1 MMVRVVYQAH
11 NRLNLPLY
19 RGGELWRRVTF
30 AEDGCR
36 YSTSDGGE
44 VELLDEMLSDGCR
57 LFWRVTERCAEE
69 PSVDSAEEPS
79 VDSAE
84 ESSVDS
90 AEEPSVDSAE
100 EPSVESVEDSEG
112 SKVVKGVST
121 LKGVRDY
128 LNRECGV
135 VYARMNNRQ
144 EVLRLVEE
152 YGLAFPD
159 WKVGGD

>member
-1 MMVRVVYQAH
+1 MVRVVYQAH

-36 YSTSDGGE
+36 YSTTDGGE

-69 PSVDSAEEPS
+69 PCVEPE
-79 VDSAE
+79 E
-84 ESSVDS
+84 ESSVES
-90 AEEPSVDSAE
+90 ADES
-100 EPSVESVEDSEG
+100 SVESVEDSEG
-112 SKVVKGVST
+112 GKVVKGVST

-152 YGLAFPD
+152 YGLEFPD
-159 WKVGGD
+159 WKGGERN

>member
-1 MMVRVVYQAH
+1 MVRVVYQAH

-19 RGGELWRRVTF
+19 RDGELWRRVTF
-30 AEDGCR
+30 SDDGCR
-36 YSTSDGGE
+36 YSTTDGGE

-57 LFWRVTERCAEE
+57 LFWRVTEPSAESAGEPSAEPAEE
-69 PSVDSAEEPS
+69 PSVESAEEPS
-79 VDSAE
+79 I
-84 ESSVDS
+84 
-90 AEEPSVDSAE
+90 
-100 EPSVESVEDSEG
+100 ESVEDSEG

-152 YGLAFPD
+152 YGLEFPD
-159 WKVGGD
+159 WKVN

>member
-1 MMVRVVYQAH
+1 MVRVVYQAH

-30 AEDGCR
+30 SEDGCR
-36 YSTSDGGE
+36 YSTTDGGE
-44 VELLDEMLSDGCR
+44 VELLDEMLSEGCR

-69 PSVDSAEEPS
+69 PSAESAEEPS
-79 VDSAE
+79 VE
-84 ESSVDS
+84 S
-90 AEEPSVDSAE
+90 AEEPSVESVE

-152 YGLAFPD
+152 YGLEFPD
-159 WKVGGD
+159 WKVD

>member
-1 MMVRVVYQAH
+1 MVRVVYQAH

-44 VELLDEMLSDGCR
+44 VELLDEILSDGCR

-69 PSVDSAEEPS
+69 PSVEPEEPS
-79 VDSAE
+79 VEPEE
-84 ESSVDS
+84 ES
-90 AEEPSVDSAE
+90 
-100 EPSVESVEDSEG
+100 SVESVEDSDG
-112 SKVVKGVST
+112 GKVVKGVST

-159 WKVGGD
+159 WEVN

>member
-1 MMVRVVYQAH
+1 MVRVVYQAH

-30 AEDGCR
+30 SDDGCR

-44 VELLDEMLSDGCR
+44 VELLDEMLSEGCR

-69 PSVDSAEEPS
+69 PSVESAEEPS
-79 VDSAE
+79 VE
-84 ESSVDS
+84 
-90 AEEPSVDSAE
+90 SAE
-100 EPSVESVEDSEG
+100 EPSVESVEESSVESVEGSEG
-112 SKVVKGVST
+112 GKVVKGVST

-159 WKVGGD
+159 WEVN

>member
-1 MMVRVVYQAH
+1 MVRVVYQAH

-69 PSVDSAEEPS
+69 PSVE
-79 VDSAE
+79 
-84 ESSVDS
+84 S

-100 EPSVESVEDSEG
+100 EPSVEPVEDSEG
-112 SKVVKGVST
+112 GKVVKGVST

-159 WKVGGD
+159 WKMN

>member
-1 MMVRVVYQAH
+1 MMVRVVYQAL

-30 AEDGCR
+30 SEDGCR
-36 YSTSDGGE
+36 YSTTDGGE
-44 VELLDEMLSDGCR
+44 VELLDEMLSEGCR
-57 LFWRVTERCAEE
+57 LFWRVTEPSAE
-69 PSVDSAEEPS
+69 SAEEPS
-79 VDSAE
+79 IE
-84 ESSVDS
+84 
-90 AEEPSVDSAE
+90 SAE

-159 WKVGGD
+159 WKVD

>member
-1 MMVRVVYQAH
+1 MVRVVYQAH

-30 AEDGCR
+30 SEDGCR
-36 YSTSDGGE
+36 YSTTDGGE
-44 VELLDEMLSDGCR
+44 VELLDEMLSEGCH

-69 PSVDSAEEPS
+69 PSAESAEEPS
-79 VDSAE
+79 AE
-84 ESSVDS
+84 S
-90 AEEPSVDSAE
+90 AEEPSAESAE

-152 YGLAFPD
+152 YGLEFPD
-159 WKVGGD
+159 WKVD

>member
-1 MMVRVVYQAH
+1 MVRVVYQAH

-44 VELLDEMLSDGCR
+44 VELLDEMLSDGCC

-84 ESSVDS
+84 EPSVDS

-152 YGLAFPD
+152 YGLEFPD
-159 WKVGGD
+159 WKVN

>member
-1 MMVRVVYQAH
+1 MVRVVYQAY

-69 PSVDSAEEPS
+69 PSAESAEEPS
-79 VDSAE
+79 AE
-84 ESSVDS
+84 
-90 AEEPSVDSAE
+90 SAE
-100 EPSVESVEDSEG
+100 EPSVEPVEDSEG
-112 SKVVKGVST
+112 GKVVKGVST

-152 YGLAFPD
+152 YGLEFPD
-159 WKVGGD
+159 WEVN

>member
-1 MMVRVVYQAH
+1 MVRVVYQAH

-69 PSVDSAEEPS
+69 PSVE
-79 VDSAE
+79 SAE
-84 ESSVDS
+84 ESSV
-90 AEEPSVDSAE
+90 
-100 EPSVESVEDSEG
+100 ESVEASEG
-112 SKVVKGVST
+112 GKVVKGVST

-159 WKVGGD
+159 WEGGERN

>member
-1 MMVRVVYQAH
+1 MVRVVYQAH

-30 AEDGCR
+30 SEDGCR
-36 YSTSDGGE
+36 YSTTDGGE
-44 VELLDEMLSDGCR
+44 VELLDEMLSEGCR

-84 ESSVDS
+84 E
-90 AEEPSVDSAE
+90 
-100 EPSVESVEDSEG
+100 PSVEPVEDSEG

-152 YGLAFPD
+152 YGLEFPD
-159 WKVGGD
+159 WN

>member
-1 MMVRVVYQAH
+1 MVRVVYQAH

-69 PSVDSAEEPS
+69 SSVEPEEPC
-79 VDSAE
+79 VEPEE
-84 ESSVDS
+84 ESSV
-90 AEEPSVDSAE
+90 EP
-100 EPSVESVEDSEG
+100 VEDSEG
-112 SKVVKGVST
+112 GKVVKGVST

-159 WKVGGD
+159 WEVN

>member
-1 MMVRVVYQAH
+1 MVRVVYQAH

-69 PSVDSAEEPS
+69 PCVEPRES
-79 VDSAE
+79 E
-84 ESSVDS
+84 ESD
-90 AEEPSVDSAE
+90 
-100 EPSVESVEDSEG
+100 G
-112 SKVVKGVST
+112 GKVVRGVST

-152 YGLAFPD
+152 YGLSFPD
-159 WKVGGD
+159 WEVN

>member
-69 PSVDSAEEPS
+69 PCAEP
-79 VDSAE
+79 E
-84 ESSVDS
+84 EEASD
-90 AEEPSVDSAE
+90 
-100 EPSVESVEDSEG
+100 G
-112 SKVVKGVST
+112 GKVVKGVST

-152 YGLAFPD
+152 YGLEFPD
-159 WKVGGD
+159 WN

>member
-1 MMVRVVYQAH
+1 MVRVVYQAH

-44 VELLDEMLSDGCR
+44 VELLDEMLSDGCC

-69 PSVDSAEEPS
+69 PSVDSAEES
-79 VDSAE
+79 
-84 ESSVDS
+84 
-90 AEEPSVDSAE
+90 SVDSAE

-152 YGLAFPD
+152 YGLEFPD
-159 WKVGGD
+159 WKVN

>member
-1 MMVRVVYQAH
+1 MVRVVYQAH

-69 PSVDSAEEPS
+69 PSV
-79 VDSAE
+79 
-84 ESSVDS
+84 
-90 AEEPSVDSAE
+90 
-100 EPSVESVEDSEG
+100 ESVEASDG
-112 SKVVKGVST
+112 GKVVKGVST

-152 YGLAFPD
+152 YGLEFPD
-159 WKVGGD
+159 WN

>member
-1 MMVRVVYQAH
+1 MVRVVYQAH

-44 VELLDEMLSDGCR
+44 VELLDEMLSDGCC

-79 VDSAE
+79 VE
-84 ESSVDS
+84 
-90 AEEPSVDSAE
+90 SAE

-152 YGLAFPD
+152 YGLEFPD
-159 WKVGGD
+159 WKVN

>member
-1 MMVRVVYQAH
+1 MVRVVYQAY

-84 ESSVDS
+84 ESSV
-90 AEEPSVDSAE
+90 EP
-100 EPSVESVEDSEG
+100 VEDSEG
-112 SKVVKGVST
+112 GKVVKGVST

-159 WKVGGD
+159 WEVN

>member
-1 MMVRVVYQAH
+1 MVRVVYQAH

-69 PSVDSAEEPS
+69 RCAEPEE
-79 VDSAE
+79 E
-84 ESSVDS
+84 ES
-90 AEEPSVDSAE
+90 
-100 EPSVESVEDSEG
+100 EG
-112 SKVVKGVST
+112 GKVVKGVST

-144 EVLRLVEE
+144 EVLGLVEE
-152 YGLAFPD
+152 YGLSFPD
-159 WKVGGD
+159 WEVN

>member
-1 MMVRVVYQAH
+1 MVRVVYQAY

-30 AEDGCR
+30 SEDGCR

-44 VELLDEMLSDGCR
+44 VELLDEMLFDGCR

-69 PSVDSAEEPS
+69 PCVEPEEESSVE
-79 VDSAE
+79 SAE
-84 ESSVDS
+84 ESSV
-90 AEEPSVDSAE
+90 EP
-100 EPSVESVEDSEG
+100 VEDSEG
-112 SKVVKGVST
+112 GKVVKGVST

-152 YGLAFPD
+152 YGLEFPD
-159 WKVGGD
+159 WN

>member
-1 MMVRVVYQAH
+1 MVRVVYQAH

-44 VELLDEMLSDGCR
+44 VELLDEMLSDGCC

-69 PSVDSAEEPS
+69 P
-79 VDSAE
+79 
-84 ESSVDS
+84 SVDS

-152 YGLAFPD
+152 YGLEFPD
-159 WKVGGD
+159 WKVN

>member
-1 MMVRVVYQAH
+1 MVRVVYQAH

-30 AEDGCR
+30 SDDGCR
-36 YSTSDGGE
+36 YSTTDGGE
-44 VELLDEMLSDGCR
+44 VELLDEMLSEGCR
-57 LFWRVTERCAEE
+57 LFWRVTDR
-69 PSVDSAEEPS
+69 SAEEPC
-79 VDSAE
+79 VEPEE
-84 ESSVDS
+84 ES
-90 AEEPSVDSAE
+90 
-100 EPSVESVEDSEG
+100 SVESVEDSEG
-112 SKVVKGVST
+112 GKVVKGVST

-159 WKVGGD
+159 WEGGERN

>member
-1 MMVRVVYQAH
+1 MVRVVYQAH

-30 AEDGCR
+30 SDDGCR
-36 YSTSDGGE
+36 YSTTDGGE
-44 VELLDEMLSDGCR
+44 VELLDEMLSEGCR

-69 PSVDSAEEPS
+69 PSVE
-79 VDSAE
+79 
-84 ESSVDS
+84 
-90 AEEPSVDSAE
+90 SAE
-100 EPSVESVEDSEG
+100 EPSVEPVEDSEG
-112 SKVVKGVST
+112 DKVVKGVST

-152 YGLAFPD
+152 YGLEFPD
-159 WKVGGD
+159 WKVN

>member
-1 MMVRVVYQAH
+1 MVRVVYQAH

-30 AEDGCR
+30 SEDGCR

-69 PSVDSAEEPS
+69 WRVDSAEEPC
-79 VDSAE
+79 AE
-84 ESSVDS
+84 SEEVSESD
-90 AEEPSVDSAE
+90 
-100 EPSVESVEDSEG
+100 G
-112 SKVVKGVST
+112 GKVVKGVST

-159 WKVGGD
+159 WER

>member
-1 MMVRVVYQAH
+1 MVRVVYQAH

-69 PSVDSAEEPS
+69 PSAEPEEPS
-79 VDSAE
+79 AE
-84 ESSVDS
+84 P
-90 AEEPSVDSAE
+90 EEPSAEPE
-100 EPSVESVEDSEG
+100 EPCAESEEEASDG
-112 SKVVKGVST
+112 GKVVKGVST

-159 WKVGGD
+159 WEVN

>member
-1 MMVRVVYQAH
+1 MVRVVYQAH

-84 ESSVDS
+84 ESSV
-90 AEEPSVDSAE
+90 EP
-100 EPSVESVEDSEG
+100 VEDSEG
-112 SKVVKGVST
+112 GKVVKGVST

-159 WKVGGD
+159 WKVN

>member
-1 MMVRVVYQAH
+1 MVRVVYQAH

-69 PSVDSAEEPS
+69 PSVEPEEESS
-79 VDSAE
+79 VESAE
-84 ESSVDS
+84 ESSVES
-90 AEEPSVDSAE
+90 AEES
-100 EPSVESVEDSEG
+100 SVESVEDSDG
-112 SKVVKGVST
+112 GKVVKGVST

-159 WKVGGD
+159 WEGGEREIRN

>member
-1 MMVRVVYQAH
+1 
-11 NRLNLPLY
+11 
-19 RGGELWRRVTF
+19 
-30 AEDGCR
+30 
-36 YSTSDGGE
+36 
-44 VELLDEMLSDGCR
+44 
-57 LFWRVTERCAEE
+57 VTERCAEE

-84 ESSVDS
+84 EPSVDS

-152 YGLAFPD
+152 YGLEFPD
-159 WKVGGD
+159 WKVN

>member
-1 MMVRVVYQAH
+1 MVRVVYQAH

-30 AEDGCR
+30 SEDGCR
-36 YSTSDGGE
+36 YSTTDGGE
-44 VELLDEMLSDGCR
+44 VELLDEMLSEGCR

-84 ESSVDS
+84 E
-90 AEEPSVDSAE
+90 
-100 EPSVESVEDSEG
+100 PSVEPVEDSEG
-112 SKVVKGVST
+112 GKVVKGVST

-144 EVLRLVEE
+144 EVLRLVDE

>member
-1 MMVRVVYQAH
+1 MMVRVVYQAY

-84 ESSVDS
+84 ESSV
-90 AEEPSVDSAE
+90 EP
-100 EPSVESVEDSEG
+100 VEDSEG
-112 SKVVKGVST
+112 GKVVKGVST

-159 WKVGGD
+159 WKMD

>member
-1 MMVRVVYQAH
+1 MVRVVYQAH

-19 RGGELWRRVTF
+19 RGSELWRRVTF
-30 AEDGCR
+30 SEDGCR
-36 YSTSDGGE
+36 YSTTDGGE
-44 VELLDEMLSDGCR
+44 VELLDEMLSEGCR

-69 PSVDSAEEPS
+69 PSAESAEEPS
-79 VDSAE
+79 VE
-84 ESSVDS
+84 
-90 AEEPSVDSAE
+90 SAE

-152 YGLAFPD
+152 YGLEFPD
-159 WKVGGD
+159 WKVD

>member
-1 MMVRVVYQAH
+1 MVRVVYQAH

-19 RGGELWRRVTF
+19 KGGELWRRVTF
-30 AEDGCR
+30 SDDGCR
-36 YSTSDGGE
+36 YSTTDGGE
-44 VELLDEMLSDGCR
+44 VELLDEMLSEGCR

-69 PSVDSAEEPS
+69 PCAEPE
-79 VDSAE
+79 E
-84 ESSVDS
+84 ES
-90 AEEPSVDSAE
+90 
-100 EPSVESVEDSEG
+100 SVESVEESSVESVEGSEG
-112 SKVVKGVST
+112 GKVVKGVST

-152 YGLAFPD
+152 YGLEFPD
-159 WKVGGD
+159 WKVN

>member
-1 MMVRVVYQAH
+1 MVRVVYQAH

-30 AEDGCR
+30 SDDGCR
-36 YSTSDGGE
+36 YSTTDGGE

-69 PSVDSAEEPS
+69 PSAE
-79 VDSAE
+79 
-84 ESSVDS
+84 
-90 AEEPSVDSAE
+90 SAE

-152 YGLAFPD
+152 YGLEFPD
-159 WKVGGD
+159 WN

>member
-1 MMVRVVYQAH
+1 MVRVVYQAH

-19 RGGELWRRVTF
+19 RDGELWRRVTF
-30 AEDGCR
+30 SDDGCR
-36 YSTSDGGE
+36 YSTTDGGE

-57 LFWRVTERCAEE
+57 LFWRVTEPSAESAGE
-69 PSVDSAEEPS
+69 PSA
-79 VDSAE
+79 
-84 ESSVDS
+84 
-90 AEEPSVDSAE
+90 
-100 EPSVESVEDSEG
+100 ESVEDSEG

-152 YGLAFPD
+152 YGLEFPD
-159 WKVGGD
+159 WKVD

>member
-1 MMVRVVYQAH
+1 MVRVVYQAH

-84 ESSVDS
+84 E
-90 AEEPSVDSAE
+90 PSVDSAE
-100 EPSVESVEDSEG
+100 ESSVEPVEDSEG
-112 SKVVKGVST
+112 GKVVKGVST

-159 WKVGGD
+159 WKVN

>member
-1 MMVRVVYQAH
+1 MVRVVYQAH

-30 AEDGCR
+30 SEDGCR
-36 YSTSDGGE
+36 YSTTDGGE
-44 VELLDEMLSDGCR
+44 VELLDEMLSEGCR

-69 PSVDSAEEPS
+69 PSAE
-79 VDSAE
+79 
-84 ESSVDS
+84 
-90 AEEPSVDSAE
+90 SAE

-152 YGLAFPD
+152 YGLEFPD
-159 WKVGGD
+159 WKVD

>member
-1 MMVRVVYQAH
+1 MVRVVYQAH

-36 YSTSDGGE
+36 YSTSDAGE

-84 ESSVDS
+84 E
-90 AEEPSVDSAE
+90 
-100 EPSVESVEDSEG
+100 PSVEPVEDSEG
-112 SKVVKGVST
+112 GKVVKGVST

-152 YGLAFPD
+152 YGLEFPD
-159 WKVGGD
+159 WKVD

>member
-1 MMVRVVYQAH
+1 MVRVVYQAH

-69 PSVDSAEEPS
+69 PCAEPEEESSVE
-79 VDSAE
+79 SAE
-84 ESSVDS
+84 ES
-90 AEEPSVDSAE
+90 
-100 EPSVESVEDSEG
+100 SVESVEDSEG
-112 SKVVKGVST
+112 GKVVKGVST

-152 YGLAFPD
+152 YGLVFPD
-159 WKVGGD
+159 WEGGERN

>member
-1 MMVRVVYQAH
+1 MVRVVYQAH

-69 PSVDSAEEPS
+69 PSAES
-79 VDSAE
+79 E
-84 ESSVDS
+84 EEASD
-90 AEEPSVDSAE
+90 
-100 EPSVESVEDSEG
+100 G
-112 SKVVKGVST
+112 GKVVKGVST

-159 WKVGGD
+159 WEGGERN